1 MNSVQNNR
9 EGKSIM
15 GITLEPG
22 EGKSFWLLGDL
33 YTFKLTGDD
42 TGGAFA
48 LVENTVQPEN
58 GPPPH
63 IHLREDE
70 TFFVLEGEFS
80 FLRGDTTFS
89 ANPGSF
95 IYIPKGTLHT
105 YKNVGGVIGRLVFL
119 LTPAGFEKFFEEI
132 GEPAKDKITP
142 PPFDPA
148 TVEKLLKLAPK
159 YHLEVR
165 IASSGD

>member
-1 MNSVQNNR
+1 MSSIGDNGGIRNDKKIALRPGQ
-9 EGKSIM
+9 GKSY
-15 GITLEPG
+15 
-22 EGKSFWLLGDL
+22 WLLGDL

-48 LVENTVQPEN
+48 LVENTVQPQN

-63 IHLREDE
+63 IHHREDE
-70 TFFVLEGEFS
+70 TFYVLEGEFS
-80 FLRGDTTFS
+80 FFHGDTTFS

-105 YKNVGGVIGRLVFL
+105 YKNVSGAIGRLVFL
-119 LTPAGFEKFFEEI
+119 LTPSGFEKFFEEI
-132 GEPAKDKITP
+132 GEPAKDKTTP

-148 TVEKLLKLAPK
+148 TVEKLMKLAPK
-159 YHLEVR
+159 YHLEVKLS
-165 IASSGD
+165 SSGD